1 MRTYSKGARTE
12 RELLAL
18 LQGHRYS
25 VMRAAGSGVSSVAPD
40 IIAIKE
46 GDGLAFECKA
56 WEKSNVAIEI
66 EKIEMLMEWER
77 NTHMHT
83 FIAWRM
89 NGEGW
94 FFIKLN
100 EMSKAEKNY
109 VITRKNAVAI
119 ARRFENI
126 ILPD

>member
-1 MRTYSKGARTE
+1 MKTYSKGARTE

-18 LQGHRYS
+18 LQDHRYS

-46 GDGLAFECKA
+46 GNGLAFECKA
-56 WEKSNVAIEI
+56 WEKSNIAIET
-66 EKIEMLMEWER
+66 EKIGMLMEWER
-77 NTHMHT
+77 NTHMQT

-100 EMSKAEKNY
+100 EMSKAEKSY
-109 VITRKNAVAI
+109 VITRKNAVTI

-126 ILPD
+126 ILSD